1 MPGLARRFYKKEK
14 GRGAAKILFVF
25 HLALIDAEKW
35 ISLVSVFNSDLWTP
49 HAVIMNQW
57 LYGYI
62 YRNGL
67 IPLVLSSQLVISINL
82 IIIYIYMY
90 IYQWTSLN
98 KLFRLNS

>member
-1 MPGLARRFYKKEK
+1 MPGLARRFYKKK

-25 HLALIDAEKW
+25 HLVLIDAEKW

-62 YRNGL
+62 YRDGL
-67 IPLVLSSQLVISINL
+67 IPLVFRSQLVISINL
-82 IIIYIYMY
+82 IIIYTYM
-90 IYQWTSLN
+90 
-98 KLFRLNS
+98 